1 MDKITKYSLYSVGAV
16 VALIAGGAVYVT
28 ATFDAN
34 SLKPRLES
42 LVKAEKQRTLK
53 FNGPLSL
60 SLFPKPGITVSDVS
74 LSERNSDTQFAHI
87 TDARL
92 VMQFWPLLSKKI
104 VIDEVDVQGATIN
117 LLRNKT
123 GQYNFADLMENG
135 KKSAIKETIPEI
147 ATDSETTTGASPATG
162 FRLSQF
168 NIAKSSIKYV
178 DQQSGQQLMLSD
190 LSLFGDGITVA
201 GAEHIDFSSRLQS
214 PSPALDLRIN
224 TKLDRLNFDQKT
236 GQLLLDGLHNVVDGK
251 ADKDALK
258 LTLTAP
264 KLFIKDNAATA
275 DTMVISAL
283 LSGSARKVDA
293 NFKLD
298 GVSGDSQQFKARAL
312 KLDLTANQAD
322 QAVKMAVNSPVN
334 FKLATQTLNL
344 AQLAIRGDVTSG
356 EMKAVPVDLSGK
368 LNADLKAQQ
377 VNTVMKG
384 SLDHNTLDFSAD
396 IKGFKNPFIRFD
408 VKAQSLD
415 LNRYM
420 TTGKSA
426 GGSSN
431 KTDAGAGTGDTGTKA
446 PATKVDLSGLN
457 ALNMDGQLSLG
468 QLKYAAVN
476 ARDVRLAVK
485 AQKGLLTVP
494 TMSLKAFGGAI
505 AASGTATTTASP
517 RITVKPDITGV
528 DIYALLKQFAGFEKI
543 EGKATVNGSLA
554 MQGGDTTALKNSL
567 TGNLNTRVDDGA
579 WRGINIAKTIRE
591 AKAAISGLKGGE
603 QSVTTSN
610 VEKTDFTE
618 LTASILF
625 NQGVA
630 TNKDLAMKS
639 PLLRVS
645 GEGDVNLKTD
655 KINYLLKAVLVDTS
669 KGQMGKERDQLHGV
683 TVPIRIKGATSA
695 PKYSLDLTAA
705 IKENAGAELEAKK
718 QEVKQKLEE
727 KKQEAQQKLEQKAGD
742 ALSEGLKKL
751 F

>member
-16 VALIAGGAVYVT
+16 IALIAGGAVYVS

-34 SLKPRLES
+34 TLKPRLEA
-42 LVKAEKQRTLK
+42 LVKSEKQRTLK

-60 SLFPKPGITVSDVS
+60 SLFPKPGITLSDVT

-87 TDARL
+87 SDARL
-92 VMQFWPLLSKKI
+92 VMQFWPLLSKRI
-104 VIDEVDVQGATIN
+104 VIDEVDIQGATIN
-117 LLRNKT
+117 LTRDKT
-123 GQYNFADLMENG
+123 GQYNFADLVETKNASAANEN
-135 KKSAIKETIPEI
+135 KPEI
-147 ATDSETTTGASPATG
+147 LTDSETTAGSSPAPG
-162 FRLSQF
+162 FQLSQF
-168 NIAKSSIKYV
+168 NIAKSSLSYR
-178 DQQSGQQLMLSD
+178 DQQSGQQLKLRD
-190 LSLFGDGITVA
+190 LSLFGDGITVS

-214 PSPALDLRIN
+214 PSPALDLLVN
-224 TKLDRLNFDQKT
+224 TKLDRLNFDQKN
-236 GQLLLDGLHNVVDGK
+236 GQWLLDGLHNVLDGK
-251 ADKDALK
+251 VDKDALK
-258 LTLTAP
+258 LTLTTP
-264 KLFIKDNAATA
+264 KLYIKGNAATA
-275 DTMVISAL
+275 DTMVVSAL
-283 LSGSARKVDA
+283 LNGAARKVDA
-293 NFKLD
+293 SFRLD
-298 GVSGDSQQFKARAL
+298 GVSGDSQQIKAQVL

-322 QAVKMAVNSPVN
+322 QAVKMTANSQVN
-334 FKLATQTLNL
+334 FRLATQTLNL

-377 VNTVMKG
+377 VNTAMKG

-396 IKGFKNPFIRFD
+396 IKGFNNPFIRFD

-415 LNRYM
+415 LNRYISS
-420 TTGKSA
+420 GQSA
-426 GGSSN
+426 GGSSPASN
-431 KTDAGAGTGDTGTKA
+431 ADAGSKA

-457 ALNMDGQLSLG
+457 KLNMDGKVNLG
-468 QLKYAAVN
+468 QLRYAAMDARNVALAVN
-476 ARDVRLAVK
+476 A
-485 AQKGLLTVP
+485 QKGVISVP
-494 TMSLKAFGGAI
+494 AFSLNAFGGSI

-517 RITVKPDITGV
+517 RITIKPKVSNV
-528 DIYALLKQFAGFEKI
+528 DIYALLKHSASFEKL
-543 EGKATVNGSLA
+543 EGRATVDGSLT

-567 TGNLNTRVDDGA
+567 TGNLNTRVNDGA

-591 AKAAISGLKGGE
+591 AKAALSSLKGGE
-603 QSVTTSN
+603 QSVTANN

-618 LTASILF
+618 LTASILL

-645 GEGDVNLKTD
+645 GEGEANLKTD
-655 KINYLLKAVLVDTS
+655 SINYLLKAALVDTS

-683 TVPIRIKGATSA
+683 TVPIRIKGSMSA

-705 IKENAGAELEAKK
+705 IKENAGA
-718 QEVKQKLEE
+718 KLEE
-727 KKQEAQQKLEQKAGD
+727 KKLEVQQKLDEKKQEVQQKLEKKAGD

>member
-1 MDKITKYSLYSVGAV
+1 
-16 VALIAGGAVYVT
+16 
-28 ATFDAN
+28 
-34 SLKPRLES
+34 
-42 LVKAEKQRTLK
+42 
-53 FNGPLSL
+53 
-60 SLFPKPGITVSDVS
+60 
-74 LSERNSDTQFAHI
+74 
-87 TDARL
+87 
-92 VMQFWPLLSKKI
+92 
-104 VIDEVDVQGATIN
+104 VIDEVEVQGASIN
-117 LLRNKT
+117 LLKNKA
-123 GQYNFADLMENG
+123 GQYNFADLMANG

-147 ATDSETTTGASPATG
+147 VTDSETATGASPATG

-168 NIAKSSIKYV
+168 NIAKSRIKYV
-178 DQQSGQQLMLSD
+178 DQQSGQQLTLNDM
-190 LSLFGDGITVA
+190 SLFGDGITVT

-214 PSPALDLRIN
+214 PSPALDLHIN

-236 GQLLLDGLHNVVDGK
+236 GQLLLDGLHNVLDGK

-264 KLFIKDNAATA
+264 KLYIKGNTATA
-275 DTMVISAL
+275 DTMAVSAL
-283 LSGSARKVDA
+283 LSGADRKVDA

-298 GVSGDSQQFKARAL
+298 GVSGDSQQIKARAL
-312 KLDLTANQAD
+312 KLDMTANQAD
-322 QAVKMAVNSPVN
+322 QAVKMAINSPVN

-377 VNTVMKG
+377 VNTAMKG

-420 TTGKSA
+420 ASGKSA

-431 KTDAGAGTGDTGTKA
+431 KTDAGAGAGTGTGSKA

-485 AQKGLLTVP
+485 VQKGLLTVP
-494 TMSLKAFGGAI
+494 ALSLKAFGGAI
-505 AASGTATTTASP
+505 TASGTATTTASP

-567 TGNLNTRVDDGA
+567 TGNLNTKVTDGA

-603 QSVTTSN
+603 QSVTSSN

-655 KINYLLKAVLVDTS
+655 NINYLLKAVLVDSS

-683 TVPIRIKGATSA
+683 TVPVRIKGATSA

-718 QEVKQKLEE
+718 QEV
-727 KKQEAQQKLEQKAGD
+727 QQKLEQKAGD
-742 ALSEGLKKL
+742 AISEGLKKL

>member
-1 MDKITKYSLYSVGAV
+1 MDKITKYSLYSIGAV
-16 VALIAGGAVYVT
+16 IALIAGGAVYVS

-34 SLKPRLES
+34 TLKPRLEA
-42 LVKAEKQRTLK
+42 LVKSEKQRTLK

-60 SLFPKPGITVSDVS
+60 SLFPKPGITLSDVS
-74 LSERNSDTQFAHI
+74 LSERNSDVQFAHI
-87 TDARL
+87 NDARL
-92 VMQFWPLLSKKI
+92 VMQFWPLLSKQL
-104 VIDEVDVQGATIN
+104 VIDEVDIQGATIK
-117 LLRNKT
+117 LTKDKT
-123 GQYNFADLMENG
+123 GQYNFADLMETKNT
-135 KKSAIKETIPEI
+135 SATKESTPEI
-147 ATDSETTTGASPATG
+147 LTDSETTSGSSPVPG
-162 FRLSQF
+162 FQLSQF
-168 NIAKSSIKYV
+168 NIAGSSVSYS
-178 DQQSGQQLMLSD
+178 DLQSGQQLKLSD
-190 LSLFGDGITVA
+190 LSLFGDGITVS

-214 PSPALDLRIN
+214 PSPALDLLLN

-236 GQLLLDGLHNVVDGK
+236 GQWLLDGLHNVLDGK
-251 ADKDALK
+251 ADKDVLK

-264 KLFIKDNAATA
+264 KLYIKGNTATA
-275 DTMVISAL
+275 DTMAVSTL
-283 LSGSARKVDA
+283 LSGTARKVDA
-293 NFKLD
+293 IFKLD
-298 GVSGDSQQFKARAL
+298 GVSGDSQQIKARAL

-322 QAVKMAVNSPVN
+322 QAVKMTINSPVN
-334 FKLATQTLNL
+334 VNLATQTINL

-356 EMKAVPVDLSGK
+356 GMKAVPVDLSGK
-368 LNADLKAQQ
+368 LNANLKAQQ

-384 SLDHNTLDFSAD
+384 ALDRNPLDFSAD
-396 IKGFKNPFIRFD
+396 VKGFKNPFIRFD

-415 LNRYM
+415 LNRYIVS
-420 TTGKSA
+420 GKST
-426 GGSSN
+426 GGSGNQADSG
-431 KTDAGAGTGDTGTKA
+431 AGAGSKV
-446 PATKVDLSGLN
+446 PATKVDLSGLD

-468 QLKYAAVN
+468 QLKYGTVDAG
-476 ARDVRLAVK
+476 DVRLAVK
-485 AQKGLLTVP
+485 AQKGLLSVP
-494 TMSLKAFGGAI
+494 AFSLKAFGGAI

-543 EGKATVNGSLA
+543 EGKANVNGSLT

-567 TGNLNTRVDDGA
+567 TGNLNTRVNDGA

-603 QSVTTSN
+603 QSVTASN

-630 TNKDLAMKS
+630 TNKDLTMKS

-655 KINYLLKAVLVDTS
+655 NINYLLRAVLVDSS

-705 IKENAGAELEAKK
+705 IKENAGAKLEEKK
-718 QEVKQKLEE
+718 AEAQQKLEE
-727 KKQEAQQKLEQKAGD
+727 KKQEVQQKLEKKAGD
-742 ALSEGLKKL
+742 ALSESLKKL